1 MAHKFKEV
9 QFSWK
14 VLFWAWNKHR
24 ISLMTFFANELELV
38 ISLMKEIHS
47 TCRSAVESM
56 QQIFYRLIR
65 EDFESKGP
73 FFMFRPSNQDQK
85 GLLDTNKLHSSG
97 LRNII

>member
-38 ISLMKEIHS
+38 ISVMKEIHS

-56 QQIFYRLIR
+56 QQIFYRLIHIDLTR
-65 EDFESKGP
+65 EGVRSKGA
-73 FFMFRPSNQDQK
+73 FFMFRPSNQDEK
-85 GLLDTNKLHSSG
+85 GLDTNKLHSSG
-97 LRNII
+97 L